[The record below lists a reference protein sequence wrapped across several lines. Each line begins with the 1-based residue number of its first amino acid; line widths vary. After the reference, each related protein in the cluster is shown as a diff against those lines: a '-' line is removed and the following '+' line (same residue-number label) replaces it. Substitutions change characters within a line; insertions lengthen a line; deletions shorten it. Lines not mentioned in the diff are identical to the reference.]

1 MFRLLKRI
9 LGGRKAKPAA
19 KLDARELELIAKAEA
34 ELDDELGRSSDVVAR
49 VPMPKK
55 GAFIKGSA
63 WPEPKWAQ
71 WWS

>member
-1 MFRLLKRI
+1 MSFLKWFFAR
-9 LGGRKAKPAA
+9 RSKVQPKAE
-19 KLDARELELIAKAEA
+19 LDTRELQLIAKAEA

-55 GAFIKGSA
+55 SAFIKGSA
-63 WPEPKWAQ
+63 WPEPKWTQ

>member
-1 MFRLLKRI
+1 MFKFLRRVF
-9 LGGRKAKPAA
+9 GRTKETV
-19 KLDARELELIAKAEA
+19 KLDAHELELIAKAEA

-55 GAFIKGSA
+55 SAFIKGSA
-63 WPEPKWAQ
+63 WPEPKWTQ

>member
-1 MFRLLKRI
+1 MFKFLRRVF
-9 LGGRKAKPAA
+9 GRTIETVR
-19 KLDARELELIAKAEA
+19 LDAHELELIAKAEA

-55 GAFIKGSA
+55 SAFIKGSA
-63 WPEPKWAQ
+63 WPEPKWTQ

>member
-1 MFRLLKRI
+1 MRLLKTLIRRRTPQPEVKI
-9 LGGRKAKPAA
+9 DAHE
-19 KLDARELELIAKAEA
+19 LDLIAKAEA

-55 GAFIKGSA
+55 SAFIKGSA
-63 WPEPKWAQ
+63 WPEPKWTQ

>member
-1 MFRLLKRI
+1 MRLLRLFSRK
-9 LGGRKAKPAA
+9 RKAKPAA

-55 GAFIKGSA
+55 SAFIKGSA

>member
-1 MFRLLKRI
+1 MFKFLRRVF
-9 LGGRKAKPAA
+9 GRTNETVR
-19 KLDARELELIAKAEA
+19 LDAHELDLIAKAEA

-55 GAFIKGSA
+55 SAFIKGSA
-63 WPEPKWAQ
+63 WPEPKWTQ

>member
-1 MFRLLKRI
+1 MLKLLKRI
-9 LGGRKAKPAA
+9 LGGHKAQPAA

-55 GAFIKGSA
+55 SAFIKGSA

>member
-1 MFRLLKRI
+1 VRLLKTLIR
-9 LGGRKAKPAA
+9 RRAPQPEV
-19 KLDARELELIAKAEA
+19 KLDAHELELIAKAEA

-55 GAFIKGSA
+55 SAFIKGSA
-63 WPEPKWAQ
+63 WPEPKWTQ

>member
-1 MFRLLKRI
+1 MRLLRFFSRK
-9 LGGRKAKPAA
+9 RKAQPVAE
-19 KLDARELELIAKAEA
+19 LDARELELIAKAEA

-55 GAFIKGSA
+55 GAFTKGA
-63 WPEPKWAQ
+63 PWPSPQWTQ